1 MSPLCEQGFPIPL
14 VLKLMWSNSL
24 SGGALM
30 VTIGVL
36 YLVFEKKLLSKS
48 KVAGDSTA
56 AADNALSRSLVGIQ
70 VRYSEIGL

>member
-1 MSPLCEQGFPIPL
+1 M
-14 VLKLMWSNSL
+14 

-30 VTIGVL
+30 VAIGVL

-48 KVAGDSTA
+48 KLAGDSTSP
-56 AADNALSRSLVGIQ
+56 ADNALSRSLVGIQ